1 MVYGSTRFNEVMR
14 SMYGAK
20 DKAYYI
26 NDKGQDKYP
35 VFDRNTKQKRRL
47 DHLLVSSR

>member
-26 NDKGQDKYP
+26 NDKG
-35 VFDRNTKQKRRL
+35 
-47 DHLLVSSR
+47 